1 MTTTVSTARMRR
13 SRGQVQPLAK
23 ATRSVW
29 ALAVPLAVIAL
40 ISFLAP
46 LLPVPDP
53 NEQDLSAAV
62 IPPAWLDGGSSA
74 HPLGTDQLGRDI
86 LARLLY
92 GGQLTFLIAF
102 AGMLAG
108 GVPGILIGLAAGYR
122 RGRVDAVVSR
132 LIEAQLALP
141 FILLAMAIISS
152 SGRSLWILVI
162 VLALTGWA
170 QYARVVRAEALALRE
185 RPFVL
190 GLRVAGASHGRIML
204 AHILPNLVGTA
215 TVLATL
221 QLGTIILAES
231 ALSFLGLGVSAPDIS
246 WGAMLSDGR
255 DQLTEAWW
263 LAAFPGLAITAVVLL
278 VNLLGD
284 ALRSRFDPKKRRF

>member
-1 MTTTVSTARMRR
+1 
-13 SRGQVQPLAK
+13 
-23 ATRSVW
+23 
-29 ALAVPLAVIAL
+29 VPLAVIAL